1 MQMTA
6 PPSTPDLD
14 GLFTAGLEGDRI
26 AYQRFL
32 DEVAR
37 TMRAFLRKKM
47 AGGGTADVEDVV
59 QDVLIAVHTKRHS
72 WRPDKPVAAWLFA
85 IARYKAIDHWR
96 SQSRHSHL
104 DIADFESVLSDNQSE
119 PVILDHELERA
130 VGALSGRSR
139 EVVSEI
145 SLKGQSIS
153 DTAKTLGMS
162 EGAVRVAFHR
172 GLSALNA
179 RFKDS
184 EK

>member
-1 MQMTA
+1 MTA

-14 GLFTAGLEGDRI
+14 GLFAAGLDGDRI

-37 TMRAFLRKKM
+37 TMRAFLHKKM
-47 AGGGTADVEDVV
+47 GSDKTADVEDVV

-72 WRPDKPVAAWLFA
+72 WRPEKPVAAWLFA

-96 SQSRHSHL
+96 SHSRHSHL
-104 DIADFESVLSDNQSE
+104 DIADFESVLSDNQAE
-119 PVILDHELERA
+119 PVILNYELERA

-139 EVVSEI
+139 DVVSQI

-153 DTAKTLGMS
+153 DTAKHLGMS

-172 GLSALNA
+172 GLSALSE
-179 RFKDS
+179 RFKDND
-184 EK
+184 K

>member
-1 MQMTA
+1 MTT
-6 PPSTPDLD
+6 PPTTPDLD
-14 GLFTAGLEGDRI
+14 GLFAAGLKGDRI

-32 DEVAR
+32 DQVAR
-37 TMRAFLRKKM
+37 LMRAFLTKKM
-47 AGGGTADVEDVV
+47 GHSGAADVEDVV
-59 QDVLIAVHTKRHS
+59 QDVLIAVHTKRHT

-96 SQSRHSHL
+96 SNARHVHL
-104 DIADFESVLSDNQSE
+104 DIVDFEAVLGDNQSE

-130 VGALSGRSR
+130 VSALTGRSR

-153 DTAKTLGMS
+153 DTAERLGMS

-172 GLSALNA
+172 GLAALTA
-179 RFKDS
+179 RFKEDR
-184 EK
+184 E